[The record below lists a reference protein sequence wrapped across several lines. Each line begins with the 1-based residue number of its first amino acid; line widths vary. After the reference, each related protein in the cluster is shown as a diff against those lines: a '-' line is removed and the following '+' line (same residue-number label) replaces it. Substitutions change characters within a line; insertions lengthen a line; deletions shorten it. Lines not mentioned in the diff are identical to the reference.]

1 MIKDFLIVCLFL
13 FPSVSFAA
21 ETYMVM
27 QWNHSTRI
35 VLQDKS
41 CLVQGLTGARAVV
54 QRTDG
59 AYIKGCWN
67 YIDGGKHI
75 KIDWDNPAK
84 PGDFAV
90 LEVVRFEVV
99 TE

>member
-1 MIKDFLIVCLFL
+1 MIKNILLICFFL

-27 QWNHSTRI
+27 QWNNTTRV
-35 VLQDKS
+35 VLQEKS

-59 AYIKGCWN
+59 TYIRGCWS

-90 LEVVRFEVV
+90 LVASEFDIVVE
-99 TE
+99 